1 MELKEFISETIQ
13 QISLGVKDAMD
24 KCSEL
29 DVIVNPDITI
39 GSDGDYYVPENKN
52 TAMQRRVQILDIA
65 VTVTNASETSGGG
78 KIGVSIFGA
87 NINSSGK
94 SENTNV
100 SRVKFSIPV
109 CLPITKMN
117 LTSKS
122 SGVSCVSPRR
132 SNKP

>member
-1 MELKEFISETIQ
+1 MELREFVSETIQ
-13 QISLGVKDAMD
+13 QVSLGVKDAMD

-29 DVIVNPDITI
+29 DVIVNPDITV
-39 GSDGDYYVPENKN
+39 GADGDFYVPK
-52 TAMQRRVQILDIA
+52 AGSYPMQRRVQLLDMDIA
-65 VTVTNASETSGGG
+65 VTVTETSETSGGG

-109 CLPITKMN
+109 CFPI
-117 LTSKS
+117 SK
-122 SGVSCVSPRR
+122 VEIKRK
-132 SNKP
+132 SNPVGLIAR

>member
-13 QISLGVKDAMD
+13 QISLSVTDAMN

-29 DVIVNPDITI
+29 DVIVNPDITV
-39 GSDGDYYVPENKN
+39 GEDGNFFVPNKGN
-52 TAMQRRVQILDIA
+52 YSMERRVQILDMDIA
-65 VTVTNASETSGGG
+65 ITVTNASETSGGG

-87 NINSSGK
+87 SINSSGK

-109 CLPITKMN
+109 CLPTTKIN
-117 LTSKS
+117 LPKAAPMHIPL
-122 SGVSCVSPRR
+122 GV
-132 SNKP
+132 